1 MMTVLT
7 SQKVP
12 EKAPKQ
18 VPNQVLR
25 KADGFVSRTIAG
37 DVIIVPVRGGVGDL
51 DAIFTLNSV
60 GATIWNLIDGATPIE
75 RLAAAVCRE
84 YEVGEDAAKDDVA
97 TFVQLLMGKG
107 LLAAT
112 EDSAAARAEASAVGG
127 ARP

>member
-1 MMTVLT
+1 MMIVLT
-7 SQKVP
+7 
-12 EKAPKQ
+12 PK
-18 VPNQVLR
+18 

-60 GATIWNLIDGATPIE
+60 GATIWNLIDGVTPIE
-75 RLAAAVCRE
+75 RLAAAVSNE
-84 YEVGEDAAKDDVA
+84 YEVSESAAQGDVA
-97 TFVQLLMGKG
+97 TFVQLLIGKG

-112 EDSAAARAEASAVGG
+112 DDSVAPHAGASAAGG